1 MIKENK
7 LKTVI
12 TTLITLLP
20 CLVGIIIWN
29 RLPETVATH
38 FGVNNEAN
46 GWSSRPFTVFAIPL
60 FLAALHLL
68 CLFITSADP
77 KSKNIGDKSKK
88 IIFWIIPLTSVVVFT
103 AIYANALG
111 VKLDVGMICILFIG
125 VLYLVL
131 GNFLPKAKQNYTFGV
146 RLPWTLADEENW
158 NRTHR
163 VAGFCMVISGI
174 LIIMTSFLRNFI
186 IFIILTALA
195 AAIPIIY
202 SYVYYK
208 KHKNECK
215 DGNEKEK
222 ES

>member
-46 GWSSRPFTVFAIPL
+46 GWSSRPFTVLAIPL

-111 VKLDVGMICILFIG
+111 AKLDVGIICILFIG

-202 SYVYYK
+202 SFVYYR
-208 KHKNECK
+208 KHKNDKK
-215 DGNEKEK
+215 DEESKEK